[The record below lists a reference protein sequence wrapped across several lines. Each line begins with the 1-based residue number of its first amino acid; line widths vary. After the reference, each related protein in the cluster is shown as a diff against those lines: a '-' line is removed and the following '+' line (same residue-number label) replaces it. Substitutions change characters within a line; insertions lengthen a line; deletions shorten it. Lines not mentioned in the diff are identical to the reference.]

1 MASNYP
7 TVQYG
12 SRGETVRQLQRALNQ
27 VGYSLEVDG
36 GFGPKTK
43 AAVIDYQKKNNLR
56 VDGVAGS
63 ETMGSLLSKIGTV
76 SGGYSNSKQV
86 LSGVSDE
93 TADALYRLEKGYTPS
108 DEVKAAQSVVDSM
121 NALKPGAYQSG
132 FEGQLAALYDEIN
145 NRPAFSYDPAEDAAY
160 RRYAEIYTR
169 QGKAAMEDTMGRS
182 AALTGGYGSSYAQ
195 SAGQQAYH
203 QYLQELSEL
212 VPEFEKNAWDRYTQQ
227 GEAMMDRYE
236 LFKGEEAATYGRWQD
251 EMEEWYKALDLAQ
264 DQYEGISKQ
273 DVDNYQTMLAH
284 YTSKAGKEQA
294 ASNGVRMNN
303 GKVTAT
309 AAKASTLSSTAS
321 NSLQRAMDNYLRA
334 GDKDSAKSLATQY
347 KSRMTATQ
355 KKKVESLF
363 GRYGMRVGW

>member
-1 MASNYP
+1 
-7 TVQYG
+7 
-12 SRGETVRQLQRALNQ
+12 
-27 VGYSLEVDG
+27 
-36 GFGPKTK
+36 
-43 AAVIDYQKKNNLR
+43 
-56 VDGVAGS
+56 
-63 ETMGSLLSKIGTV
+63 
-76 SGGYSNSKQV
+76 
-86 LSGVSDE
+86 
-93 TADALYRLEKGYTPS
+93 
-108 DEVKAAQSVVDSM
+108 
-121 NALKPGAYQSG
+121 
-132 FEGQLAALYDEIN
+132 
-145 NRPAFSYDPAEDAAY
+145 
-160 RRYAEIYTR
+160 
-169 QGKAAMEDTMGRS
+169 MGRS

-227 GEAMMDRYE
+227 GEAMMDRYD
-236 LFKGEEAATYGRWQD
+236 LLKGEEAAAYGRWQD

-309 AAKASTLSSTAS
+309 AAKASALSSTAS

-347 KSRMTATQ
+347 KSCMTAAQ

>member
-27 VGYSLEVDG
+27 VGYSLAVDG

-63 ETMGSLLSKIGTV
+63 ETMGSLLSKIGTA
-76 SGGYSNSKQV
+76 SGGYSNSKRV
-86 LSGVSDE
+86 LGGVSDE

-108 DEVKAAQSVVDSM
+108 DEVKAARSVVDSM

-132 FEGQLAALYDEIN
+132 FAGQLAALYDEIK

-169 QGKAAMEDTMGRS
+169 QGKTAMEDTMGRS

-195 SAGQQAYH
+195 RAGQQAYH

-212 VPEFEKNAWDRYTQQ
+212 VPEFEKNAWNRYIRQ
-227 GEAMMDRYE
+227 GEAMMDRYD
-236 LFKGEEAATYGRWQD
+236 LLKGQEAAAYGRWQD
-251 EMEEWYKALDLAQ
+251 EMEEWYKALDQAQ
-264 DQYEGISKQ
+264 EQYEGISKQ
-273 DVDNYQTMLAH
+273 DADNYQTMLAH

-309 AAKASTLSSTAS
+309 AAKTSALSSTAS
-321 NSLQRAMDNYLRA
+321 SSLQRAMDNYLRA
-334 GDKDSAKSLATQY
+334 GDKDSAKSLAIQY

-355 KKKVESLF
+355 KKNVESLF
-363 GRYGMRVGW
+363 GRYGMPVGW

>member
-63 ETMGSLLSKIGTV
+63 EPMGSLLSKIGTV

-132 FEGQLAALYDEIN
+132 FEGQLAATID
-145 NRPAFSYDPAEDAAY
+145 RPCPTIRQRMPPIGAMRRSIPGRGRRPWRTPWAAA
-160 RRYAEIYTR
+160 R
-169 QGKAAMEDTMGRS
+169 
-182 AALTGGYGSSYAQ
+182 
-195 SAGQQAYH
+195 H
-203 QYLQELSEL
+203 
-212 VPEFEKNAWDRYTQQ
+212 
-227 GEAMMDRYE
+227 
-236 LFKGEEAATYGRWQD
+236 
-251 EMEEWYKALDLAQ
+251 
-264 DQYEGISKQ
+264 
-273 DVDNYQTMLAH
+273 
-284 YTSKAGKEQA
+284 
-294 ASNGVRMNN
+294 
-303 GKVTAT
+303 
-309 AAKASTLSSTAS
+309 
-321 NSLQRAMDNYLRA
+321 
-334 GDKDSAKSLATQY
+334 
-347 KSRMTATQ
+347 
-355 KKKVESLF
+355 
-363 GRYGMRVGW
+363 

>member
-12 SRGETVRQLQRALNQ
+12 SSGETVRQLQRALNQ

-36 GFGPKTK
+36 GFGAKTR

-63 ETMGSLLSKIGTV
+63 ETMGSLLGKIGAV
-76 SGGYSNSKQV
+76 SGGYSSSKQV

-108 DEVKAAQSVVDSM
+108 DEVKTAQSVVNSM
-121 NALKPGAYQSG
+121 EALKPGAYQSA
-132 FEGQLAALYDEIN
+132 FEGQLAALYDEIS
-145 NRPAFSYDPAEDAAY
+145 NRPAFSYDPTSDAAY
-160 RRYAEIYTR
+160 QRYAQLYTR

-195 SAGQQAYH
+195 QAGWQAYR

-212 VPEFEKNAWDRYTQQ
+212 VPELEKNAWDRYTQQ
-227 GEAMMDRYE
+227 GEAMLEGYN
-236 LFKGEEAATYGRWQD
+236 LLKGQEATAYGRWQD
-251 EMEEWYKALDLAQ
+251 EMEEWYKAVDLAQ
-264 DQYEGISKQ
+264 GQYEELSKQ

-284 YTSKAGKEQA
+284 YTAKAGKEQA
-294 ASNGVRMNN
+294 ASDGVRRNS

-309 AAKASTLSSTAS
+309 AARAASLSSTAG

-334 GDKDSAKSLATQY
+334 GDEDSARSLAAQY
-347 KSRMTATQ
+347 KSRMTAAQ
-355 KKKVESLF
+355 KKKVAALF
-363 GRYGMRVGW
+363 GQYGVSVGW